1 MQEEFFWAWPH
12 RYEKEDKLKKTKDGC
27 ENMNWWNQESKEV
40 GQSLG
45 TSLGNGLSIEE
56 AKKRLSEN
64 GKNLLQH
71 DGAESGILKRFFAQ
85 FNDFMVMLL
94 LVAAVISF
102 AVSYLNGEKDF
113 IDSIIIIAIVVL
125 NALLGVIQESKA
137 QKALEALKKMSA
149 PKAVVFREGKRTEI
163 PAEDVVI
170 GDIMLLE
177 TGGYICA
184 DGRVIE
190 SRGLKTEESAIT
202 GESLAVEKETKIFPK
217 ETALGDRKNMVL
229 SGSFVLGGSGRAI
242 AVATGMS
249 TEIGRIANLLA
260 EQDDQETPL
269 QKKLGQ
275 TGKTLGMGALVI
287 CAIIFVMGMMRHEPP
302 FTMFMTSVSLA
313 VAAIP
318 EGLPAIVTIVLAI
331 GMQRMSKKNTI
342 IRRLPAVETLGSAAV
357 ICSDKTGTLTQNK
370 MKVVKIS
377 DYGKKKDEEKRRL
390 ILTLFALCNDCRRE
404 KGKLV
409 GEPTERA
416 LAEAAEEG
424 GVRFEDVQGEMPRE
438 GEIPFSSERKM
449 MTTLH
454 AMGDGTWMTVTKG
467 APDILFERCSKC
479 LEGHAQVAFDG
490 NKKSK
495 ARMQNGEM
503 AANALRVVAV
513 AFREWREKPNLDKED
528 KVEGDMVFVGMAG
541 MIDPP
546 RPEAES
552 AVALCKKAGIRPVMI
567 TGDHALTA
575 QAIATQLGIY
585 KKGDTCITGQ
595 ELSKMSDEELD
606 SAVSHC
612 TVFARVS
619 PEHKVRIVKAYQQ
632 DGSVVAMTGDGVN
645 DAPALKAADIGCA
658 MGKSGTEVA
667 KGAADMILTDDN
679 FATIVEAVREG
690 RGIYDNIRKA
700 VHFLLS
706 SNIGEIITIFAAMC
720 FGWATPLLPI
730 QLLWV
735 NLVTDSLPAIAL
747 GLDPVEEH
755 CMERP
760 PRERESTLFGGG
772 LGSKIMVEGMMIG
785 MLALLAFG
793 IGHVYFDQEKM
804 YVTGRTMAF
813 AVLSLSQLIHSFN
826 MRSEHSLFSLRPFE
840 NQWLVGAL
848 IVGTLLQVG
857 VIMVQPLATVFKVAP
872 LGITE
877 WLVVAALA
885 LMPLPIVELEK
896 WKDRL
901 LERREGKK
909 LLA

>member
-1 MQEEFFWAWPH
+1 M
-12 RYEKEDKLKKTKDGC
+12 D
-27 ENMNWWNQESKEV
+27 WWNQDSKEV

-56 AKKRLSEN
+56 AKKRLLEN
-64 GKNLLQH
+64 GQNLLQH
-71 DGAESGILKRFFAQ
+71 DGAEKGIVRRFFAQ

-149 PKAVVFREGKRTEI
+149 PKAVVLREGKRTEI

-184 DGRVIE
+184 DGRVLE

-202 GESLAVEKETKIFPK
+202 GESLAIEKETITFPK

-242 AVATGMS
+242 AVATGMD

-287 CAIIFVMGMMRHEPP
+287 CAIIFVMGLMRHEAP

-342 IRRLPAVETLGSAAV
+342 IRRLPAVETLGSAAI

-377 DYGKKKDEEKRRL
+377 DYSKQKDEEKRQL
-390 ILTLFALCNDCRRE
+390 ILSLFALCNDCRRE
-404 KGKLV
+404 KGKLA

-416 LAEAAEEG
+416 LAEAAEESG
-424 GVRFEDVQGEMPRE
+424 IKIEDVQAEMPRV

-454 AMGDGTWMTVTKG
+454 AMDNGTWMSVTKG
-467 APDILFERCSKC
+467 APDILFDRCSKC

-503 AANALRVVAV
+503 AAGALRVVAV
-513 AFREWREKPNLDKED
+513 AFREWKEKPDLTKENR
-528 KVEGDMVFVGMAG
+528 VERDMVFVGMAG

-546 RPEAES
+546 RPEAAE

-567 TGDHALTA
+567 TGDHVLTA
-575 QAIATQLGIY
+575 QAIAGQLGIY
-585 KKGDTCITGQ
+585 EKGDTCITGQ
-595 ELSKMSDEELD
+595 ELSKLTDEELE
-606 SAVSHC
+606 SAVPQC
-612 TVFARVS
+612 TVFARVA
-619 PEHKVRIVKAYQQ
+619 PEHKVRIVKAYQK

-667 KGAADMILTDDN
+667 KGASDMILTDDN

-747 GLDPVEEH
+747 GLDPVEDD

-813 AVLSLSQLIHSFN
+813 AVLSLSQLVHSFN
-826 MRSEHSLFSLRPFE
+826 MRSEHSLFAIHPLE
-840 NQWLVGAL
+840 NRWLVGAL
-848 IVGTLLQVG
+848 IVGILLQVV

-872 LGITE
+872 LGLKE
-877 WLVVAALA
+877 WIIVAALA

-896 WKDRL
+896 WKDRFL
-901 LERREGKK
+901 SHK
-909 LLA
+909 

>member
-1 MQEEFFWAWPH
+1 M
-12 RYEKEDKLKKTKDGC
+12 D
-27 ENMNWWNQESKEV
+27 WWNQEPKEV
-40 GQSLG
+40 GQFLG

-56 AKKRLSEN
+56 AKKRLAEN
-64 GKNLLQH
+64 GKNLLRQEGAN
-71 DGAESGILKRFFAQ
+71 DGVIKRFFAQ

-94 LVAAVISF
+94 LVAAVVSF

-149 PKAVVFREGKRTEI
+149 PKAVVFRGGKRTEI
-163 PAEDVVI
+163 PAEEVVA
-170 GDIMLLE
+170 GDMMLLE

-184 DGRVIE
+184 DGRVVE

-202 GESLAVEKETKIFPK
+202 GESLAVEKETKVFPK
-217 ETALGDRKNMVL
+217 ETSLGDRKNMVL

-242 AVATGMS
+242 AVATGMN

-260 EQDDQETPL
+260 EQEDQETPL

-275 TGKTLGMGALVI
+275 TGKTLGIGALII
-287 CAIIFVMGMMRHEPP
+287 CGIIFLMGLLRHEPP
-302 FTMFMTSVSLA
+302 FSMFMTSVSLA

-377 DYGKKKDEEKRRL
+377 DYGTKRDDEKRRL

-404 KGKLV
+404 KGKLM

-424 GVRFEDVQGEMPRE
+424 GVKLEDAQAEMPRVE
-438 GEIPFSSERKM
+438 EIPFSSERKM

-454 AMGDGTWMTVTKG
+454 TLDDGTWMTVTKG
-467 APDILFERCSKC
+467 APDILFERCTKC
-479 LEGHAQVAFDG
+479 LEGHTQVHFDG

-503 AANALRVVAV
+503 AAGALRVMAV
-513 AFREWREKPNLDKED
+513 AFREWQEKPDLSKAD
-528 KVEGDMVFVGMAG
+528 KVERDMVFAGMAG

-546 RPEAES
+546 RPEAAG

-567 TGDHALTA
+567 TGDHVLTA
-575 QAIATQLGIY
+575 QAIAAQLGIY
-585 KKGDTCITGQ
+585 EKGDICITGQ
-595 ELSKMSDEELD
+595 EISKLSDEELEE
-606 SAVSHC
+606 AAAHC
-612 TVFARVS
+612 TVFARVA
-619 PEHKVRIVKAYQQ
+619 PEHKVRIVKAYQK

-667 KGAADMILTDDN
+667 KGAADMILADDN

-747 GLDPVEEH
+747 GMDPVEED

-785 MLALLAFG
+785 MLALLAFA
-793 IGHVYFDQEKM
+793 IGHIYFDEEKM

-813 AVLSLSQLIHSFN
+813 AVLSLSQLIHAFN
-826 MRSEHSLFSLRPFE
+826 MRSEHSLLSIRPFG
-840 NQWLVGAL
+840 NVWLVGAL
-848 IVGTLLQVG
+848 IVGTMLQAG
-857 VIMVQPLATVFKVAP
+857 VIMIQPLATVFKVMP
-872 LGITE
+872 LGVTE
-877 WLVVAALA
+877 WLIVAALA
-885 LMPLPIVELEK
+885 CLPLPIVELEK
-896 WKDRL
+896 WKDRAL
-901 LERREGKK
+901 DRKK
-909 LLA
+909 TKKEVALV

>member
-1 MQEEFFWAWPH
+1 M
-12 RYEKEDKLKKTKDGC
+12 D
-27 ENMNWWNQESKEV
+27 WWNKEAREV

-45 TSLGNGLSIEE
+45 TSLENGLSPEE
-56 AKKRLSEN
+56 ARKRLLEN
-64 GKNLLQH
+64 GKNMLRQEEKKAGVLR
-71 DGAESGILKRFFAQ
+71 RFFAQ
-85 FNDFMVMLL
+85 FNDFMIMLL
-94 LVAAVISF
+94 LIAAGISF
-102 AVSYLNGEKDF
+102 AVSYWNGEKDF
-113 IDSIIIIAIVVL
+113 IDSAIIIAIVVL

-149 PKAVVFREGKRTEI
+149 PKAVVLRGGRREEIFTE
-163 PAEDVVI
+163 EVVP
-170 GDIMLLE
+170 GDILILE

-184 DGRVIE
+184 DGRVLE
-190 SRGLKTEESAIT
+190 SHSLKTEESAIT
-202 GESLAVEKETKIFPK
+202 GESLAVDKETKVFAG
-217 ETALGDRKNMVL
+217 ETPLGDRKNMVL
-229 SGSFVLGGSGRAI
+229 SGSFVLGGHGRAVV
-242 AVATGMS
+242 VATGMD

-260 EQDDQETPL
+260 EQEDQETPL

-275 TGKTLGMGALVI
+275 TGKTLGMGALAI
-287 CAIIFVMGMMRHEPP
+287 CGIIFAMGLLRQEAP

-370 MKVVKIS
+370 MKVVKLS
-377 DYGKKKDEEKRRL
+377 DYSKKKDAEIRQL
-390 ILTLFALCNDCRRE
+390 LLTLFSLCNDCRKE
-404 KGKLV
+404 QGKLV
-409 GEPTERA
+409 GEPTELA

-424 GVRFEDVQGEMPRE
+424 GIRIEEVQREMPRA
-438 GEIPFSSERKM
+438 GEIPFSSARKM

-454 AMGDGTWMTVTKG
+454 ALEDGAWMTVTKG
-467 APDILFERCSKC
+467 APDILLERCTKC
-479 LEGHAQVAFDG
+479 LDGHLQVAFEG
-490 NKKSK
+490 SKKSR

-503 AANALRVVAV
+503 AAGALRVVAV
-513 AFREWREKPNLDKED
+513 AFREWKKKPDLSKED
-528 KVEGDMVFVGMAG
+528 TVEWDMVFVGMAG
-541 MIDPP
+541 MMDPP
-546 RPEAES
+546 RPEAEE

-567 TGDHALTA
+567 TGDHVLTA
-575 QAIATQLGIY
+575 QAIAAQLGIY
-585 KKGDTCITGQ
+585 NKGDTCITGQ
-595 ELSKMSDEELD
+595 ELSKLSD
-606 SAVSHC
+606 SALEAAAARC
-612 TVFARVS
+612 TVFARVA
-619 PEHKVRIVKAYQQ
+619 PEHKVRIVKAYQK

-667 KGAADMILTDDN
+667 KGASDMILTDDN

-730 QLLWV
+730 HLLWV

-747 GLDPVEEH
+747 GMDPVEED

-760 PRERESTLFGGG
+760 PRERESTVFGGG

-785 MLALLAFG
+785 MLALLAFA
-793 IGHVYFDQEKM
+793 IGHIYFDDEKM

-813 AVLSLSQLIHSFN
+813 AVLSISQLIHAFN
-826 MRSEHSLFSLRPFE
+826 MRSEHSLFAIRPFE
-840 NQWLVGAL
+840 NLWLVGAFL
-848 IVGTLLQVG
+848 IGVALQG
-857 VIMVQPLATVFKVAP
+857 SVIMLQPLATIFKVVP
-872 LGITE
+872 LGPCE
-877 WLVVAALA
+877 WVIVGILA
-885 LMPLPIVELEK
+885 FLPLPIVELEK
-896 WKDRL
+896 WKDRVL
-901 LERREGKK
+901 MRRKERKE
-909 LLA
+909 LAMQ

>member
-1 MQEEFFWAWPH
+1 M
-12 RYEKEDKLKKTKDGC
+12 D
-27 ENMNWWNQESKEV
+27 WWNKEAREV
-40 GQSLG
+40 SQSLG
-45 TSLGNGLSIEE
+45 TSPEHGLTAEE
-56 AKKRLSEN
+56 ARKRLLEN
-64 GKNLLQH
+64 GRNMLQQEGKS
-71 DGAESGILKRFFAQ
+71 DGVLRRFFAQ
-85 FNDFMVMLL
+85 FNDFMIMLL
-94 LVAAVISF
+94 LVAAAISF
-102 AVSYLNGEKDF
+102 AVSYFNGEKDF
-113 IDSIIIIAIVVL
+113 IDSIIIVTIVVL

-137 QKALEALKKMSA
+137 QRALEALKKMSA
-149 PKAVVFREGKRTEI
+149 PKAVVLRDGKREEI
-163 PAEDVVI
+163 FVEEVVVGDV
-170 GDIMLLE
+170 MLLE

-202 GESLAVEKETKIFPK
+202 GESLAVEKETKMFGR

-229 SGSFVLGGSGRAI
+229 SGSFVLGGHGRAI
-242 AVATGMS
+242 AVATGMD

-260 EQDDQETPL
+260 EQEDQQTPL
-269 QKKLGQ
+269 QEKLGQ
-275 TGKTLGMGALVI
+275 TGKTLGMGALAI
-287 CAIIFVMGMMRHEPP
+287 CAVIFAMGLLRKEAPLD
-302 FTMFMTSVSLA
+302 MFMTSVSLA

-370 MKVVKIS
+370 MKVVKLS
-377 DYGKKKDEEKRRL
+377 DYGKKKDEEIRQL
-390 ILTLFALCNDCRRE
+390 LLTLFSLCNDCRRE

-409 GEPTERA
+409 GEPTEKA

-424 GVRFEDVQGEMPRE
+424 GINIEDVQREMPRT

-454 AMGDGTWMTVTKG
+454 PLEDGAWMTVTKG
-467 APDILFERCSKC
+467 APDILLERCSKC
-479 LEGHAQVAFDG
+479 LDGHTQVTFDG
-490 NKKSK
+490 SRKSK

-503 AANALRVVAV
+503 AAGALRVVAV
-513 AFREWREKPNLDKED
+513 AFREWAERPDLTKEN
-528 KVEGDMVFVGMAG
+528 KVEEDMVFVGMAG

-546 RPEAES
+546 RPEAAE

-567 TGDHALTA
+567 TGDHVLTA

-585 KKGDTCITGQ
+585 NKGDSCITGQ
-595 ELSKMSDEELD
+595 ELSKLSDTALEEAAG
-606 SAVSHC
+606 SC
-612 TVFARVS
+612 TVFARVA
-619 PEHKVRIVKAYQQ
+619 PEHKVRIVKAYQK

-730 QLLWV
+730 HLLWV

-747 GLDPVEEH
+747 GMDPVEED

-760 PRERESTLFGGG
+760 PRQRESTLFGGG
-772 LGSKIMVEGMMIG
+772 LGSKIVVEGMMIG
-785 MLALLAFG
+785 MLALLAFA
-793 IGHVYFDQEKM
+793 IGHIYFDDEKM

-813 AVLSLSQLIHSFN
+813 AVLSISQLVHAFN
-826 MRSEHSLFSLRPFE
+826 MRSEHSLFAIRPFE
-840 NQWLVGAL
+840 NLWLVGAFV
-848 IVGTLLQVG
+848 VGIALQAG
-857 VIMVQPLATVFKVAP
+857 VIMLQPLATIFKVVP
-872 LGITE
+872 LGSWE
-877 WLVVAALA
+877 WLIVGILA
-885 LMPLPIVELEK
+885 ILPLPIVELEK
-896 WKDRL
+896 WKDRAL
-901 LERREGKK
+901 VRRQERKK
-909 LLA
+909 LAMQ

>member
-1 MQEEFFWAWPH
+1 M
-12 RYEKEDKLKKTKDGC
+12 K
-27 ENMNWWNQESKEV
+27 WWNEETKEV
-40 GQSLG
+40 EQSLN
-45 TSLGNGLSIEE
+45 TSLENGLSIEE
-56 AKKRLSEN
+56 GRRRLMEN
-64 GKNLLQH
+64 GKNLLQ
-71 DGAESGILKRFFAQ
+71 DEAAEAGIVSRFFAQ
-85 FNDFMVMLL
+85 FNDFMVILL
-94 LVAAVISF
+94 IAAALISF
-102 AVSYLNGEKDF
+102 GVSWLNGEKDF
-113 IDSIIIIAIVVL
+113 IDSIIIIAIIVL

-149 PKAVVFREGKRTEI
+149 PKAVVLRSGIRTEI
-163 PAEDVVI
+163 PSEDVVV
-170 GDIMLLE
+170 GDIMVLE

-184 DGRVIE
+184 DGRVIQ
-190 SRGLKTEESAIT
+190 SRGLKSEESAIT
-202 GESLAVEKETKIFPK
+202 GESLAVEKEVRTYPA

-242 AVATGMS
+242 ATATGME

-260 EQDDQETPL
+260 EQEDQETPL

-275 TGKTLGMGALVI
+275 TGKSLGIGALVI
-287 CAIIFVMGMMRHEPP
+287 CAIIFAMGLMRQEPP
-302 FTMFMTSVSLA
+302 FTMFMTAVSLA

-377 DYGKKKDEEKRRL
+377 DYGKQKDEEKRQL

-404 KGKLV
+404 GGKLV

-424 GVRFEDVQGEMPRE
+424 GIRIEDVSKEMPRE

-454 AMGDGTWMTVTKG
+454 SMGDGSWMTVTKG
-467 APDILFERCSKC
+467 APDILFDRCSRC

-495 ARMQNGEM
+495 AWMQNGEM
-503 AANALRVVAV
+503 AAGALRVVAV
-513 AFREWREKPNLDKED
+513 AFREWADKPDMSKVDKI
-528 KVEGDMVFVGMAG
+528 EGEMVFAGLAG

-546 RPEAES
+546 RAEAAN

-567 TGDHALTA
+567 TGDHVLTA

-585 KKGDTCITGQ
+585 ENGDTCVTGQ
-595 ELSKMSDEELD
+595 EISAMSDEALAEIVL
-606 SAVSHC
+606 SC
-612 TVFARVS
+612 TVFARVA
-619 PEHKVRIVKAYQQ
+619 PEHKVRIVKAYQK

-667 KGAADMILTDDN
+667 KGAADMILVDDN
-679 FATIVEAVREG
+679 FATIVEAVKEG

-706 SNIGEIITIFAAMC
+706 SNIGEIITIFVAMC

-730 QLLWV
+730 HLLWV

-747 GLDPVEEH
+747 GLDPVEEN
-755 CMERP
+755 CMERG
-760 PRERESTLFGGG
+760 PREREDTLFGGG
-772 LGSKIMVEGMMIG
+772 LGGRIMLEGMMIG
-785 MLALLAFG
+785 MLTLLAFA
-793 IGHVYFDQEKM
+793 IGHIYFDQEKI
-804 YVTGRTMAF
+804 YVVGRTMAF
-813 AVLSLSQLIHSFN
+813 AVLSLSQLVHSFN
-826 MRSEHSLFSLRPFE
+826 MRSDRSLLAIRPFQ
-840 NQWLVGAL
+840 NRWLVGAFV
-848 IVGTLLQVG
+848 VGMLLQVG
-857 VIMVQPLATVFKVAP
+857 VIMLQPLATVFKVVP
-872 LGITE
+872 LEGLE
-877 WLVVAALA
+877 WIVVVMLA
-885 LMPLPIVELEK
+885 VMPLPIVELEK
-896 WKDRL
+896 WNN
-901 LERREGKK
+901 RRMDKK
-909 LLA
+909 EDKN

>member
-1 MQEEFFWAWPH
+1 M
-12 RYEKEDKLKKTKDGC
+12 D
-27 ENMNWWNQESKEV
+27 WWNQNAKEV
-40 GQSLG
+40 VQSLG
-45 TSLGNGLSIEE
+45 SSLGNGLSMEE

-71 DGAESGILKRFFAQ
+71 EGENTGIIRRFFAQ
-85 FNDFMVMLL
+85 FNDFMIILL
-94 LVAAVISF
+94 LVAAVVSF

-113 IDSIIIIAIVVL
+113 IDSVIIIAIVVL

-149 PKAVVFREGKRTEI
+149 PKAVVFRDGKRMEI
-163 PAEDVVI
+163 PAEDVVV

-177 TGGYICA
+177 AGGYICA
-184 DGRVIE
+184 DGRVTE
-190 SRGLKTEESAIT
+190 SRSLKTEESAIT
-202 GESLAVEKETKIFPK
+202 GESLAVEKETKVFAK

-242 AVATGMS
+242 AVATGMD

-260 EQDDQETPL
+260 EQEDQETPL

-275 TGKTLGMGALVI
+275 TGKVLGMGALGI
-287 CAIIFVMGMMRHEPP
+287 CAVIFAMGILRHEPP
-302 FTMFMTSVSLA
+302 FNMFMTSVSLA

-331 GMQRMSKKNTI
+331 GMQRMSRKNTI

-377 DYGKKKDEEKRRL
+377 GHDKKKNEEKRRL
-390 ILTLFALCNDCRRE
+390 ILTLFSLCNDCRME
-404 KGKLV
+404 NGKLL

-416 LAEAAEEG
+416 LAEAAEEN
-424 GVRFEDVQGEMPRE
+424 GVRIEDVHGEMPRI

-467 APDILFERCSKC
+467 APDILFERCTKC
-479 LEGHAQVAFDG
+479 LEGHAQVTFDG

-503 AANALRVVAV
+503 AAGALRVVAV
-513 AFREWREKPNLDKED
+513 AFKEWREKPDLSR
-528 KVEGDMVFVGMAG
+528 VEKTERDMVFVGMAG

-546 RPEAES
+546 RPEAAS
-552 AVALCKKAGIRPVMI
+552 SVALCKKAGIRPVMI

-585 KKGDTCITGQ
+585 QKGDICITGQ
-595 ELSKMSDEELD
+595 ELGKLSDEELVD
-606 SAVSHC
+606 AVGHC
-612 TVFARVS
+612 TVFARVA
-619 PEHKVRIVKAYQQ
+619 PEHKVRIVKAYQK

-667 KGAADMILTDDN
+667 KGASDMILTDDN

-747 GLDPVEEH
+747 GMDPVERD
-755 CMERP
+755 CMDRP
-760 PRERESTLFGGG
+760 PRKRESTLFGGG

-785 MLALLAFG
+785 MLALLAFA
-793 IGHVYFDQEKM
+793 IGHVYFDEEKM

-813 AVLSLSQLIHSFN
+813 AVLSLSQLIHAFN
-826 MRSEHSLFSLRPFE
+826 MRSEHSLLAIRPFD
-840 NQWLVGAL
+840 NVWLVGAL
-848 IVGTLLQVG
+848 IVGTILQVG
-857 VIMVQPLATVFKVAP
+857 VIMVQPLATVFKVTP

-877 WLVVAALA
+877 WIVVAGLA
-885 LMPLPIVELEK
+885 LLPLPIVELEK
-896 WKDRL
+896 WKDRIIDC
-901 LERREGKK
+901 KK
-909 LLA
+909 SKNQLAVF

>member
-1 MQEEFFWAWPH
+1 M
-12 RYEKEDKLKKTKDGC
+12 D
-27 ENMNWWNQESKEV
+27 WWNQESKEV

-45 TSLGNGLSIEE
+45 TSLENGLSIEE
-56 AKKRLSEN
+56 GRKRLAEK
-64 GKNLLQH
+64 GKNILQH
-71 DGAESGILKRFFAQ
+71 EGTDSGIIRRFFAQ

-94 LVAAVISF
+94 IAAAVISF
-102 AVSYLNGEKDF
+102 GVSYLNGEKDF

-149 PKAVVFREGKRTEI
+149 PKAVVLRSGKRAEI
-163 PAEDVVI
+163 PSEDVVV

-202 GESLAVEKETKIFPK
+202 GESLAVEKETKNFSK

-242 AVATGMS
+242 ATATGMN

-275 TGKTLGMGALVI
+275 TGKTLGMGALAI
-287 CAIIFVMGMMRHEPP
+287 CAIIFVMGIMRQEQP
-302 FTMFMTSVSLA
+302 FNMFMTSVSLA

-377 DYGKKKDEEKRRL
+377 DYGKQRDEEKRQL

-404 KGKLV
+404 KEKLV
-409 GEPTERA
+409 GDPTERA

-424 GVRFEDVQGEMPRE
+424 GIKLEDVQKEMPRE

-454 AMGDGTWMTVTKG
+454 SMGDGTWMTVTKG
-467 APDILFERCSKC
+467 APDILFDCCSKC
-479 LEGHAQVAFDG
+479 LEGHRQVAFDG
-490 NKKSK
+490 SKKSK

-503 AANALRVVAV
+503 AAGALRVVAV
-513 AFREWREKPNLDKED
+513 AFREWKEKPDLRKKDT
-528 KVEGDMVFVGMAG
+528 VERDMVFVGMAG

-546 RPEAES
+546 RPEAAN
-552 AVALCKKAGIRPVMI
+552 AVALCKKAGVRPVMI
-567 TGDHALTA
+567 TGDHVLTA

-585 KKGDTCITGQ
+585 QKGDTCITGQ
-595 ELSKMSDEELD
+595 ELSAMSDKDLY

-612 TVFARVS
+612 TVFARVA

-645 DAPALKAADIGCA
+645 DAPALKVADIGCA

-679 FATIVEAVREG
+679 FATIVEAVKEG

-730 QLLWV
+730 HLLWV

-747 GLDPVEEH
+747 GLDPVEED

-785 MLALLAFG
+785 MLALLAFA
-793 IGHVYFDQEKM
+793 IGHIYFDQEKM

-813 AVLSLSQLIHSFN
+813 AVLSLSQLVHSFN
-826 MRSEHSLFSLRPFE
+826 MRSEHSLFAIHPFE
-840 NQWLVGAL
+840 NRWLVGAL
-848 IVGTLLQVG
+848 ILGTLLQVG

-872 LGITE
+872 LDTTE
-877 WLVVAALA
+877 WLVVVALA

-901 LERREGKK
+901 LDRKGEGKE
-909 LLA
+909 LVS